1 MLNQRNT
8 LLIGILLGFISV
20 ALGAFGAHA
29 LKSILI
35 ENNKMDTYELAVRYL
50 FIHALAMIL
59 LSILMDRIKV
69 KAVQLSSTFI
79 FCGTVAFSGS
89 LFAMAIFNTTSVVF
103 VTPIGGAL
111 LLAGWG
117 LLGHAAV
124 NFKN

>member
-35 ENNKMDTYELAVRYL
+35 ENNKVDTYELAVRYL

>member
-1 MLNQRNT
+1 MFNQRNT

-35 ENNKMDTYELAVRYL
+35 ENNKVDTYELAVRYL

>member
-35 ENNKMDTYELAVRYL
+35 ENNKVDTYELAVRYL

-79 FCGTVAFSGS
+79 FCGIVAFSGS